1 MSMTRERVQRPGR
14 SGTALVVRLVGG
26 GVAVGSMIAIVGST
40 GVASAAPEKVH
51 KSYVC
56 KYVSKPGEAERLQSG
71 QNPIWVDN
79 HSLLGFDGDVSV
91 GQEFKDGQ
99 FRSVVIVAN
108 TPKLDPEPGVE
119 ACAAPTTPPTTPPP
133 STPPTS
139 PTPPP
144 PSTTTHTSPPPSTS
158 TTGTTTHTSPPSS
171 TTSSTSSSAPVS
183 TATTYP
189 LQPVNAGVTSDT
201 GTAPNKAG
209 WLAAALL
216 GLIALVTGGRLPR
229 VMRKGTRSE

>member
-1 MSMTRERVQRPGR
+1 MSMTRERVQSSGR
-14 SGTALVVRLVGG
+14 SRTALAVRIVGG

-79 HSLLGFDGDVSV
+79 HSLLGYDGEVTV

-108 TPKLDPEPGVE
+108 IAKLDPEPGVE
-119 ACAAPTTPPTTPPP
+119 SCAAPTTPPP

-144 PSTTTHTSPPPSTS
+144 PSTTTTRTNPPPSTT
-158 TTGTTTHTSPPSS
+158 TTGTTTHTSPPSTTS
-171 TTSSTSSSAPVS
+171 TTSTTTSSTTEPAS
-183 TATTYP
+183 TVTTYP
-189 LQPVNAGVTSDT
+189 LQPVNAGVT
-201 GTAPNKAG
+201 
-209 WLAAALL
+209 
-216 GLIALVTGGRLPR
+216 
-229 VMRKGTRSE
+229 